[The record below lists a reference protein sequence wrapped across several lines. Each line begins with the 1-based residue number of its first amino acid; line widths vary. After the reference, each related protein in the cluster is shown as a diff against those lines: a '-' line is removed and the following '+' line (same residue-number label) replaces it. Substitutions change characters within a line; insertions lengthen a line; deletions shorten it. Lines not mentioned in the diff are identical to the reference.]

1 MQTEKQLFDVNE
13 KVAERTKAISKSKEF
28 ALKVISEDNYKSI
41 EDKLMGLDADGI
53 NKAIDNID
61 EFFGQEICNRLDK
74 LCKDK
79 SEEGKRNFK
88 IDYFKLLLSYI
99 DAERGIDNLTEELK
113 AQNENFV
120 KELDSII
127 AELNNGQL
135 LTEQFQAILDDETAT
150 DEKKKEAKM
159 YLEILTNV
167 TNLQFFKKKIETTKG
182 KLAKETKK
190 NYANMKTKFNKVLKH
205 SNFHFQDAN
214 LLEGALI
221 KFYPDNYAEIR
232 KFLYLFYKES
242 VGTKRIDFGKAV
254 FINYTILAIATLHLP
269 EVKGFDAKTFKKSM
283 DEVIEALKEV
293 K

>member
-1 MQTEKQLFDVNE
+1 MQTKEIFNMNE

-41 EDKLMGLDADGI
+41 EDKLLGLDADGI
-53 NKAIDNID
+53 SKAIDNID
-61 EFFGQEICNRLDK
+61 EFFGEEICNRLNSV
-74 LCKDK
+74 CKDK
-79 SEEGKRNFK
+79 TEEGRKNFK

-113 AQNENFV
+113 VQNENFV

-127 AELNNGQL
+127 SELDNGKL
-135 LTEQFQAILDDETAT
+135 LTEQFKDILNSEDAT
-150 DEKKKEAKM
+150 EEKKKEARM
-159 YLEILTNV
+159 YLDILNNV
-167 TNLQFFKKKIETTKG
+167 TNLDFFKKRIETTKG
-182 KLAKETKK
+182 KLAKDTKK

-205 SNFHFQDAN
+205 SNFHFQDAS

-221 KFYPDNYAEIR
+221 KAYPDNYEEIK

-242 VGTKRIDFGKAV
+242 VGTKRIEFSKAV

-269 EVKGFDAKTFKKSM
+269 EVKGFDAKTFKQAM
-283 DEVIEALKEV
+283 DEVIKSLENIK
-293 K
+293 